1 MSKKLFPIIMSNKK
15 GGIMNNEAEIIAN
28 KTINNSTNTTSKYTC
43 KTTDK
48 RTNKITDK
56 STIKPIAKNLKKT
69 SRHNSKKTSKS
80 RNYDANKYSTTKDIA
95 QETKIILEN
104 YDNKNQH
111 IDISKNLP
119 TLLDTTHLP
128 GPLCMKKL
136 SKFGAFER
144 LSIRSGFAHST
155 AKSIEGRCKI
165 LKKLIPRD
173 SAACMFTASWIWL
186 GGTIPNILDVI
197 SGSHYRVVPH
207 DHPLRVFR
215 RKLLKR
221 EQKVIKDLR
230 ITSPAR
236 TICDIALTPSKNI
249 YDEIRK
255 KDTIFNLIQE
265 YGTSFKECEKIIN
278 SNPHFPG
285 AQKAKDWLKNVIEQE
300 DIFYEY

>member
-1 MSKKLFPIIMSNKK
+1 M
-15 GGIMNNEAEIIAN
+15 
-28 KTINNSTNTTSKYTC
+28 C
-43 KTTDK
+43 KRTDK
-48 RTNKITDK
+48 P
-56 STIKPIAKNLKKT
+56 TIKPIAKNLKKT
-69 SRHNSKKTSKS
+69 SRQTSKS

-186 GGTIPNILDVI
+186 GGTIPNILDII

>member
-1 MSKKLFPIIMSNKK
+1 
-15 GGIMNNEAEIIAN
+15 MNNEAEIIAN
-28 KTINNSTNTTSKYTC
+28 KTINNSTNATNKYTC

-48 RTNKITDK
+48 RTNKRTDK
-56 STIKPIAKNLKKT
+56 PTIKPIAKNLQKT
-69 SRHNSKKTSKS
+69 SRHNSKNTSKS

-155 AKSIEGRCKI
+155 AKTIEGRCKI

-173 SAACMFTASWIWL
+173 SEACMF
-186 GGTIPNILDVI
+186 
-197 SGSHYRVVPH
+197 
-207 DHPLRVFR
+207 
-215 RKLLKR
+215 
-221 EQKVIKDLR
+221 
-230 ITSPAR
+230 
-236 TICDIALTPSKNI
+236 
-249 YDEIRK
+249 
-255 KDTIFNLIQE
+255 
-265 YGTSFKECEKIIN
+265 
-278 SNPHFPG
+278 
-285 AQKAKDWLKNVIEQE
+285 KA
-300 DIFYEY
+300 

>member
-1 MSKKLFPIIMSNKK
+1 
-15 GGIMNNEAEIIAN
+15 MNNEVEIIAN
-28 KTINNSTNTTSKYTC
+28 KTINNSANDTSKYTR

-48 RTNKITDK
+48 RTNKRTDK
-56 STIKPIAKNLKKT
+56 STINPIAKNLKKT
-69 SRHNSKKTSKS
+69 SRHNSKNISKSTSKS
-80 RNYDANKYSTTKDIA
+80 RNYDASKYSTTKDIA

-155 AKSIEGRCKI
+155 AKTIEGRCKI

-207 DHPLRVFR
+207 DL
-215 RKLLKR
+215 
-221 EQKVIKDLR
+221 
-230 ITSPAR
+230 S
-236 TICDIALTPSKNI
+236 
-249 YDEIRK
+249 
-255 KDTIFNLIQE
+255 LIH
-265 YGTSFKECEKIIN
+265 I
-278 SNPHFPG
+278 
-285 AQKAKDWLKNVIEQE
+285 
-300 DIFYEY
+300 

>member
-1 MSKKLFPIIMSNKK
+1 
-15 GGIMNNEAEIIAN
+15 
-28 KTINNSTNTTSKYTC
+28 
-43 KTTDK
+43 
-48 RTNKITDK
+48 
-56 STIKPIAKNLKKT
+56 
-69 SRHNSKKTSKS
+69 
-80 RNYDANKYSTTKDIA
+80 
-95 QETKIILEN
+95 
-104 YDNKNQH
+104 
-111 IDISKNLP
+111 
-119 TLLDTTHLP
+119 
-128 GPLCMKKL
+128 MKKL

-155 AKSIEGRCKI
+155 AKTIEGRCKI

-265 YGTSFKECEKIIN
+265 YDTSFKECEKIIN

>member
-1 MSKKLFPIIMSNKK
+1 
-15 GGIMNNEAEIIAN
+15 MNNEVEIIAN

-43 KTTDK
+43 KTTNK

-56 STIKPIAKNLKKT
+56 STIKPIAKNLK
-69 SRHNSKKTSKS
+69 STSKS
-80 RNYDANKYSTTKDIA
+80 RNYDSNKYSTTKDIA

-155 AKSIEGRCKI
+155 AKTIEGRCKI

-265 YGTSFKECEKIIN
+265 YETSFKECEKIIN

>member
-1 MSKKLFPIIMSNKK
+1 
-15 GGIMNNEAEIIAN
+15 MNNEVEIIAN

-43 KTTDK
+43 KTTNK

-56 STIKPIAKNLKKT
+56 STIKPIAKNLK
-69 SRHNSKKTSKS
+69 STSKS
-80 RNYDANKYSTTKDIA
+80 RNYDSNKYSTAKDIA

-155 AKSIEGRCKI
+155 AKTIEGRCKI

-265 YGTSFKECEKIIN
+265 YETSFKECEKIIN

-285 AQKAKDWLKNVIEQE
+285 AQKAKDWLRNVIEQE

>member
-1 MSKKLFPIIMSNKK
+1 
-15 GGIMNNEAEIIAN
+15 MNNEVEIIAN

-43 KTTDK
+43 KTTNK

-56 STIKPIAKNLKKT
+56 STIKPIAKNLK
-69 SRHNSKKTSKS
+69 STSKS

-155 AKSIEGRCKI
+155 AKTIEGRCKI

-265 YGTSFKECEKIIN
+265 YETSFKECEKIIN

-285 AQKAKDWLKNVIEQE
+285 AQKAKDWLRNVIEQE

>member
-1 MSKKLFPIIMSNKK
+1 
-15 GGIMNNEAEIIAN
+15 
-28 KTINNSTNTTSKYTC
+28 
-43 KTTDK
+43 
-48 RTNKITDK
+48 
-56 STIKPIAKNLKKT
+56 
-69 SRHNSKKTSKS
+69 
-80 RNYDANKYSTTKDIA
+80 
-95 QETKIILEN
+95 
-104 YDNKNQH
+104 
-111 IDISKNLP
+111 
-119 TLLDTTHLP
+119 
-128 GPLCMKKL
+128 MKKL

-155 AKSIEGRCKI
+155 AKTIEGRCKI

-265 YGTSFKECEKIIN
+265 YETSFKECEKIIN

-285 AQKAKDWLKNVIEQE
+285 AQKAKDWLKNVMEQE